1 MVSYL
6 NAHDALE
13 QRRRAAKEAGTSGRA
28 GPRTIVSAVAR
39 LCTCARPL
47 ASILCGWRSCD
58 RASISGAWHCRS
70 AILIKVTSAEKAVR
84 CKTSLNTRTAMPWL
98 SRRWSFGCNQWQKAE
113 AWPCLAGCGPNR
125 CGQEQPVQDPA
136 KLCGE
141 NWLGAHCSG
150 SRHRCAAPVKRQ
162 RFLTHCMTC
171 TMPEKSVS
179 ATSVHV
185 MQIRLQSVQ
194 KSMLPRARTS
204 GLISANSD
212 LL

>member
-70 AILIKVTSAEKAVR
+70 AILIKVTSAEKGR
-84 CKTSLNTRTAMPWL
+84 AMQDLPEHQN
-98 SRRWSFGCNQWQKAE
+98 CYAM
-113 AWPCLAGCGPNR
+113 AI
-125 CGQEQPVQDPA
+125 QEMELWMQPVA
-136 KLCGE
+136 K
-141 NWLGAHCSG
+141 S
-150 SRHRCAAPVKRQ
+150 
-162 RFLTHCMTC
+162 
-171 TMPEKSVS
+171 
-179 ATSVHV
+179 
-185 MQIRLQSVQ
+185 
-194 KSMLPRARTS
+194 
-204 GLISANSD
+204 
-212 LL
+212 